1 MKFLIPLFL
10 LATMACTSNS
20 SSEKEAPIRN
30 TTNFDSYGD
39 PIILNEALTTSEMLQ
54 KMQNQ
59 DSLNTRVEGVIVQ
72 SCAMKGCW
80 MDVAINDGSVM
91 KVRFKDY
98 GFFVPKEGLEGK
110 IAIMEG
116 FVTRELVDVQTLRHY
131 AEDAGKSKEEIASIT
146 EPEVKLNFEAS
157 GVAIKH

>member
-1 MKFLIPLFL
+1 
-10 LATMACTSNS
+10 
-20 SSEKEAPIRN
+20 
-30 TTNFDSYGD
+30 
-39 PIILNEALTTSEMLQ
+39 LQ